1 LALLSQLLAFLI
13 NFELFAEVDEASKN
27 HILGVMNYF
36 DPFLENWWLEGSMIW
51 GYWPSWLSWI
61 CLQVQVYSA
70 GHILSQEGSSIW
82 DFLAQW

>member
-36 DPFLENWWLEGSMIW
+36 DPFLEN
-51 GYWPSWLSWI
+51 
-61 CLQVQVYSA
+61 
-70 GHILSQEGSSIW
+70 
-82 DFLAQW
+82 